1 MLNFSDLLLF
11 LINFAQVEFEKVW
24 PGVVFDVGCNV
35 FIASIKA
42 AELAFTAVWFRVLIV
57 LVER

>member
-11 LINFAQVEFEKVW
+11 LINFAQIEFEKVW
-24 PGVVFDVGCNV
+24 PGVVFNVGGNV

-42 AELAFTAVWFRVLIV
+42 AELAFTAIWFRVLIV
-57 LVER
+57 